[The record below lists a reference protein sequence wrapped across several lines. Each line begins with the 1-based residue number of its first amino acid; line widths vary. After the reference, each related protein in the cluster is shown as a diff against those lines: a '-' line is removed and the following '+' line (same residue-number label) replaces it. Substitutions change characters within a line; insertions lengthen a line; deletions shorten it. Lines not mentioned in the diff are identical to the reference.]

1 MYIHKKKFWGIKTSA
16 QKSNSKHYSEKNEG
30 CNSSRES
37 SFTSFAIFLVWL
49 WHWNSMKT
57 WKLFSFHFLVPKES
71 FSRLMIG
78 SLETFIPL
86 PYFFILYIFI
96 FTLFDCQG
104 HKAKYKMKISS
115 WYCQLTFSFILRRSQ
130 WKAVEIKWNEMTFFL
145 FAGVAWIFC
154 SWCSFSW
161 WVIKEVWVEWLG
173 LLRYWWKFMSFLLC
187 FYKKHE
193 IFWLWPIFRFFTN
206 FEYLSH
212 VEQKSSWNLQGLY

>member
-1 MYIHKKKFWGIKTSA
+1 MFWGIKTSA

-104 HKAKYKMKISS
+104 HKTKYKMKISS
-115 WYCQLTFSFILRRSQ
+115 WYCQLTFSFLFLRRSQ
-130 WKAVEIKWNEMTFFL
+130 WKADEIKWNEITFFCFPVSL
-145 FAGVAWIFC
+145 EFFVRDAAFLDWFLRELRLSDWGC
-154 SWCSFSW
+154 
-161 WVIKEVWVEWLG
+161 WVFDEN
-173 LLRYWWKFMSFLLC
+173 SFL
-187 FYKKHE
+187 
-193 IFWLWPIFRFFTN
+193 FFSAFTRN
-206 FEYLSH
+206 MKFLGCS
-212 VEQKSSWNLQGLY
+212 